1 MQGLYNPAIW
11 QFPGDDPAN
20 KGVRVAFVFLWISIA
35 ALTGTPIGGA
45 IIKRDNGGYLG
56 AQLFAAMT
64 VLAGGCLLVAAR
76 YALAGWS
83 IQKI

>member
-1 MQGLYNPAIW
+1 MAK
-11 QFPGDDPAN
+11 

-45 IIKRDNGGYLG
+45 IIKREHGGYLG

-64 VLAGGCLLVAAR
+64 VLSGGCLMIAAR
-76 YALAGWS
+76 YAKAGWDFT
-83 IQKI
+83 KV